1 MIKAFEVTVTV
12 LVIAEDENE
21 ALEYVDSECR
31 FMTES
36 SLSDCPSTKGYKLRT
51 HAEYTGG
58 DERIDALLEVIN
70 AGRVLDEL
78 EAEHE

>member
-1 MIKAFEVTVTV
+1 MIKAYEVTLTV
-12 LVIAEDENE
+12 LVIAEDE
-21 ALEYVDSECR
+21 ALEYVDNECR

-58 DERIDALLEVIN
+58 DERMDIILYNLREDA
-70 AGRVLDEL
+70 RVEKLMENDDE
-78 EAEHE
+78 